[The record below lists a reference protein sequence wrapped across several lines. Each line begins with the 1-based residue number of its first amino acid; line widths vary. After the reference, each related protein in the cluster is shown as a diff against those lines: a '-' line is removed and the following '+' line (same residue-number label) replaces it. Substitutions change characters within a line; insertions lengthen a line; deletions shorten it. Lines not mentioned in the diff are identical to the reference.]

1 MISKWTFSVG
11 SDWEALDQ
19 ILKKAKYLDSFCFLR
34 WSEALT
40 NSDALF
46 KKFAHYLS
54 KVRVE
59 KYASV

>member
-54 KVRVE
+54 KV
-59 KYASV
+59 